1 MIYEYDAN
9 NVDALHP
16 KEVDSGSYPR
26 DGLADVNNNHTCARI
41 LYMVNMMRNAAFTI
55 CSRSLRIASLE
66 AFVHVR
72 SRKHQEQQACTD
84 YVHHV
89 PHVGTIYSGV
99 DDTSISIVS
108 WTKLTGVAQHDFIVC
123 CGEFKKEKTMN
134 YVHCDCAHSSNLSAM
149 LIIATAVLATPASDE
164 PDDAGEFPALP
175 EDALARGEAGVS
187 AADAVRFI
195 FKICSMSCSDK
206 VLALLL
212 RRLAF
217 CLVFFNC
224 RITAFRSVRMREA
237 SNRKSRILSS
247 HGSTLLNAASSMLC
261 VGRGSPWLGE
271 LVPCGVATTLSAASL
286 LASMSGIAAA
296 RCSKRSESSSA
307 RCFLASKRL
316 IQRADHDLDF
326 AGAISPA
333 KNQERNRQHL
343 RVGCPTWL

>member
-9 NVDALHP
+9 NVDALRP

-26 DGLADVNNNHTCARI
+26 DGLADVNNNHTCAII

-89 PHVGTIYSGV
+89 PRVGIVYSGL
-99 DDTSISIVS
+99 DNTSISIVS
-108 WTKLTGVAQHDFIVC
+108 WTKLTGVAQHDFIVR
-123 CGEFKKEKTMN
+123 CGGVKQKNNELRFFRR
-134 YVHCDCAHSSNLSAM
+134 AHSSNLSAM

-187 AADAVRFI
+187 AADVVRFI

-247 HGSTLLNAASSMLC
+247 HGSTSLNAASSMLC

-296 RCSKRSESSSA
+296 RCSKRSEILSA